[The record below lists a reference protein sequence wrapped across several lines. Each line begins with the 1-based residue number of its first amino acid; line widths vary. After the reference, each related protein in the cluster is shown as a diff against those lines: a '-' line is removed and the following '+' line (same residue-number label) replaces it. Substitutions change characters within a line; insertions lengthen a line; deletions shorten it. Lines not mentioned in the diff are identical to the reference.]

1 MKVLNKEDLLVRA
14 NGLAYK
20 KYAKGP
26 FTGTAV
32 SFHNNGQLKTKES
45 YKYGRLVG
53 NYEEYFKN
61 GKLKKRGIY
70 SLWQEPDFISSW
82 LDVYLSVHEEPEN
95 GYFVYIT
102 IYGDG
107 DHSQYEV
114 FKDGKPLDSF
124 AVERQA
130 SQFAVGRYKGHW
142 NDAPVPEFICD
153 WEPRYCNIRK
163 KDALTKIRE
172 GVWEWFSAL
181 GSSFDSNQ
189 HGSEIWHELSCT
201 AWLFR
206 KVHIKNSIRNEESNY
221 NVYNRLFFKDDH
233 MYRSE
238 YFEDSGGREVTHY
251 NKDGSSLIEEFDADG
266 NLIESRVHTDSISD
280 MDDDI
285 PF

>member
-1 MKVLNKEDLLVRA
+1 MQTKPNYINREDLYRRNNNLM
-14 NGLAYK
+14 YK

-26 FTGTAV
+26 FTGTTV

-53 NYEEYFKN
+53 NYEEYFKS
-61 GKLKKRGIY
+61 GRLKKRGVY

-82 LDVYLSVHEEPEN
+82 LDVYLSVHAESEN

-124 AVERQA
+124 AVERQN
-130 SQFAVGRYKGHW
+130 SEFAVGRYKGHW
-142 NDAPVPEFICD
+142 NDNIVPEFIR
-153 WEPRYCNIRK
+153 ERK
-163 KDALTKIRE
+163 KDVLPNESSNIRE

-181 GSSFDSNQ
+181 GSMFDSNK

-221 NVYNRLFFKDDH
+221 NVGNRMFFKDDH
-233 MYRSE
+233 VYRSE
-238 YFEDSGGREVTHY
+238 DFYTRGGRRVTHY
-251 NKDGSSLIEEFDADG
+251 NKDDRSSLIEEFDADD
-266 NLIESRVHTDSISD
+266 NLIESRVHGSLLG
-280 MDDDI
+280 DDI
-285 PF
+285 SF